1 VSTESTRSPRSPQG
15 DPDAAPDL
23 AEIGKHID
31 RGDDQAALQA
41 LMQHFGDAVLARC
54 TAALADLGD
63 PTLGGEARH
72 DTFIEAFRS
81 IGPLKSL
88 PEPEAFLMELADAQC
103 ATIRRLEKTRRLPRE
118 PLPEAGALGD
128 WKAAV
133 QWEIEVLLQERPE
146 GPDRMAARLKKK
158 RRGPSIWPAL
168 LLGLLTVVL
177 ILVMRR
183 YL

>member
-1 VSTESTRSPRSPQG
+1 MSTESPKSPN
-15 DPDAAPDL
+15 DAPAPVPTD
-23 AEIGKHID
+23 IGEHMA

-41 LMQHFGDAVLARC
+41 LMLHFGDAVLARC

-88 PEPEAFLMELADAQC
+88 PDPQAFLMNLADAQC

-118 PLPEAGALGD
+118 PLPEVGALGD
-128 WKAAV
+128 WKSAV

-146 GPDRMAARLKKK
+146 GPDRMAARLKKG
-158 RRGPSIWPAL
+158 RGPSIWPAL
-168 LLGLLTVVL
+168 LLGVLTVVL
-177 ILVMRR
+177 LLIMRR
-183 YL
+183 YV